1 MKLDSLR
8 CFSSICKS
16 INALQSN
23 RYVILMIN
31 NACLKGSFELI
42 ASREY
47 KGHVFE
53 RLRAKSVC
61 H

>member
-23 RYVILMIN
+23 RYVIL
-31 NACLKGSFELI
+31 ELI